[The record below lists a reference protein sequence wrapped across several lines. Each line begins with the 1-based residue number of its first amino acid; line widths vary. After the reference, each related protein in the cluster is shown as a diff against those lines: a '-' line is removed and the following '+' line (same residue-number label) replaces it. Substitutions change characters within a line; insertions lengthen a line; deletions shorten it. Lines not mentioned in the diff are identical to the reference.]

1 VPTKAHPVFWMGLSI
16 TVTTSIE
23 DRTSGGQ
30 CVGVDRPGCFLY
42 DDVRQRG
49 SALCPVPSSDMR
61 SPAWEWLWA
70 GLIVLI
76 EMQLLMYSE

>member
-1 VPTKAHPVFWMGLSI
+1 MGLSI
-16 TVTTSIE
+16 TVTTSIV
-23 DRTSGGQ
+23 DRTSGGR
-30 CVGVDRPGCFLY
+30 CVGVDRPDCFLY

-49 SALCPVPSSDMR
+49 SALYPPSSDMR

-76 EMQLLMYSE
+76 EMQLMMYAE

>member
-1 VPTKAHPVFWMGLSI
+1 VPTKAHLVFWMGLSI
-16 TVTTSIE
+16 TVTTSIV
-23 DRTSGGQ
+23 DRTSDGQ
-30 CVGVDRPGCFLY
+30 SVGVDRPGWFLY

-61 SPAWEWLWA
+61 SPAWKWLWA